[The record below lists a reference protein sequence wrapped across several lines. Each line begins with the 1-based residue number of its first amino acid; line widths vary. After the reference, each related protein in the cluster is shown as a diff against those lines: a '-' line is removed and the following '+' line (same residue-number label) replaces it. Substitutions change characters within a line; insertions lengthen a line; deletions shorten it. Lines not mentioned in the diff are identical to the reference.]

1 MAEVVAAPVVE
12 ETPAVVEET
21 PVVAVQEE
29 APVVEEVGAEEV
41 IISSVSVT
49 Y

>member
-1 MAEVVAAPVVE
+1 MAEVEAAP
-12 ETPAVVEET
+12 VVEET

-41 IISSVSVT
+41 KISLILVT